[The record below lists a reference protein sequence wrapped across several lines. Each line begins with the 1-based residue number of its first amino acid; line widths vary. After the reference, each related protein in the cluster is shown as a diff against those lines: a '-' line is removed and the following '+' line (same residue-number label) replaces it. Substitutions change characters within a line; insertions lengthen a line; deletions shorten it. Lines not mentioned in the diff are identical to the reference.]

1 MKNMQQVI
9 DVAADLLNPRAGYA
23 RDVLTGYQ
31 RWSGGDLEG
40 KARKFGAWYAG
51 QRVAAYRALQKAGGC
66 VVPVSHGRLVTA
78 VYVGTDDFGAAVY
91 HTTVGVAVT
100 ARKWCRVVRDSIR

>member
-51 QRVAAYRALQKAGGC
+51 QRGAAYRALQKAGGC

-78 VYVGTDDFGAAVY
+78 VYVGADDYGNAIY
-91 HTTVGVAVT
+91 HTTDGVAVP
-100 ARKWCRVVRDSIR
+100 RKCWCMIVRRSLV